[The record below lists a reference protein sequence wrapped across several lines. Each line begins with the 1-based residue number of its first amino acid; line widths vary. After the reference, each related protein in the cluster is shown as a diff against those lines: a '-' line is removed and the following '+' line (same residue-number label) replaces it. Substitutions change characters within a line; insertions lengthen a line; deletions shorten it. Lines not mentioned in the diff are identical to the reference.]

1 MPLKDRDRSRPRRLV
16 RLGIIR
22 LGHLETRKRK
32 DGSEYSFPMQDDHFL
47 LHDAQDVAE
56 VYGQNA
62 TELDVMLPFPDI
74 RRNFD
79 GWYMVWAGG
88 IQVCKGDGD
97 FVEHASPMRVEQKT
111 SANGKTKT
119 AVYNDPGDTLVDGG
133 VAQCSFTWNG
143 SDFQEGDTVP
153 CPGADGGMYPH
164 CAACKKAVLLKV
176 MMSKPELFRLGYYQ
190 VSTGSGRNYDT
201 VMGTLELISADGAR
215 PVNGI
220 PFKLRL
226 VQESTTYTEDGK
238 RHPTQKWF
246 LQLEPD
252 PTFTRQLYVK
262 GAQAL
267 LKEPAAQI
275 QDGVDTFTGEIVEDG
290 DEDDMPPPY
299 AETGGPAEDD
309 WDDDAFDAGEEPEAP
324 AAEPDPEPSPI
335 AGPRHHAKWGTYW
348 KRGKALGITGPVMD
362 TIAGGITIAAL
373 TVRADA
379 LKEAIAQREADI
391 AAAKD

>member
-22 LGHLETRKRK
+22 LGHLEEKKRGRKTIT
-32 DGSEYSFPMQDDHFL
+32 YPVADDHFL
-47 LHDAQDVAE
+47 LHDAPDIQQ
-56 VYGQNA
+56 VYGDNVR
-62 TELDVMLPFPDI
+62 ELDVMLPFPDI

-88 IQVCKGDGD
+88 IQVCKGDGE
-97 FVEHASPMRVEQKT
+97 FVEHASPMRVEDKAGSNGKSKT
-111 SANGKTKT
+111 S
-119 AVYNDPGDTLVDGG
+119 VYNDPGDTLVDGG
-133 VAQCSFTWNG
+133 VAQCSFSWNG

-153 CPGADGGMYPH
+153 CPGAAGGMYPH

-226 VQESTTYTEDGK
+226 VQESTTYVDDDGK
-238 RHPTQKWF
+238 RHPTKKWF

-262 GAQAL
+262 NAQAL
-267 LKEPAAQI
+267 IKDPAAQI
-275 QDGVDTFTGEIVEDG
+275 APGIDTVTGEIIDDG
-290 DEDDMPPPY
+290 DPDDVPPPY
-299 AETGGPAEDD
+299 AEDGGPATSGDTE
-309 WDDDAFDAGEEPEAP
+309 WDTEAFDAGKETEADTTPFPESWP
-324 AAEPDPEPSPI
+324 AFGRLAIDELGYKWMTDI
-335 AGPRHHAKWGTYW
+335 ATILHDA
-348 KRGKALGITGPVMD
+348 GINPVSD
-362 TIAGGITIAAL
+362 EAGNCIFNQ
-373 TVRADA
+373 ADA
-379 LKEAIAQREADI
+379 WTLLQDNKPQ
-391 AAAKD
+391 K